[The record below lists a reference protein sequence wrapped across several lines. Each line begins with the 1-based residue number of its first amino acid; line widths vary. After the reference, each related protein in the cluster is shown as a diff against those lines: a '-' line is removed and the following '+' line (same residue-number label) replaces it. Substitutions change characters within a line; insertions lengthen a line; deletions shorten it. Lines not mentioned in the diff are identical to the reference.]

1 MMMWSPGQ
9 NCRSHIEEKNM
20 NELERLGEVFMNL
33 VHAFKDAIE
42 AKCGSFRESI
52 ERLAEILKKEQL
64 SNRHSRQ
71 GHNLR
76 YWQHRR
82 IRGLKWRQ
90 GQ

>member
-1 MMMWSPGQ
+1 MD
-9 NCRSHIEEKNM
+9 EFV
-20 NELERLGEVFMNL
+20 RLGEALMNPA
-33 VHAFKDAIE
+33 HAFKDAIE
-42 AKCGSFRESI
+42 AICGRFRESI

-82 IRGLKWRQ
+82 IRGLTWRQ

>member
-1 MMMWSPGQ
+1 MD
-9 NCRSHIEEKNM
+9 
-20 NELERLGEVFMNL
+20 ELERLGEVFMNM
-33 VHAFKDAIE
+33 VSDFKDAIE
-42 AKCGSFRESI
+42 TICGSFRESV
-52 ERLAEILKKEQL
+52 ERLAENMKKGQL

-82 IRGLKWRQ
+82 TRGLTWRQ